1 MAEAEDDTS
10 CAALNRLRAKLRELM
25 KNGEEA
31 DRQVAD
37 VVERSMDTMVDLS
50 KGCEELKLDNERLYR
65 LLKDL
70 GISPEEI
77 DEYLKNLVDDPAIYK
92 SKISIDLSL
101 FSMNPFYQTSVRFSF
116 LFKVRKNVYFF
127 LVQHRFDSIFNLSIE
142 IGDSVK

>member
-1 MAEAEDDTS
+1 
-10 CAALNRLRAKLRELM
+10 M

-37 VVERSMDTMVDLS
+37 VVERSMDTMVHLS

-101 FSMNPFYQTSVRFSF
+101 FSMNPFFQTSVRFF
-116 LFKVRKNVYFF
+116 FF
-127 LVQHRFDSIFNLSIE
+127 L
-142 IGDSVK
+142 